1 MEGSPE
7 RRGEPCTSD
16 TKKLFLDVFLSKP
29 MKDWYSQQG
38 NANTNLAKKIVY
50 TNKLRAAFVAWGSL
64 VAYRRLVNDPSD
76 TDSDVPPLVAS
87 SDSDPGETVHGETQ
101 DSSDSDSDPDV
112 HVGRY
117 RTRIMQVND
126 TSPFWLF
133 HAYRNRRHLAR
144 FGRWP

>member
-7 RRGEPCTSD
+7 RRMEPCTSD
-16 TKKLFLDVFLSKP
+16 TKKLFLNVFLSKP
-29 MKDWYSQQG
+29 MKDWYSQQRS
-38 NANTNLAKKIVY
+38 ANTNLAKKIAY
-50 TNKLRAAFVAWGSL
+50 TNKLRAAFVAWGSF
-64 VAYRRLVNDPSD
+64 VH
-76 TDSDVPPLVAS
+76 DVPPLMAA

-101 DSSDSDSDPDV
+101 DSSDSDSDRGV
-112 HVGRY
+112 HKNLY